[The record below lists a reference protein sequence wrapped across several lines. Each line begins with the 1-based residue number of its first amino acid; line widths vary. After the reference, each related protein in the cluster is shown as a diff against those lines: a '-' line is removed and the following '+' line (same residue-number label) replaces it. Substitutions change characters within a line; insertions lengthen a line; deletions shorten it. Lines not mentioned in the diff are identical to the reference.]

1 MEKEEELSLI
11 SNQLLLNGTLTKC
24 PSLLHGKMG
33 ISIFFPLCPICTRRF
48 VFGIRHGSDQGIVG
62 TATCQLSGGLR
73 ERDSRH
79 RGWIFLPARKK
90 VPGFGRGRRSMIL
103 TNRCTEPYGMILV
116 PNFSRYEGMCGYRGI
131 LAR

>member
-1 MEKEEELSLI
+1 MEKEEELSQSTLI
-11 SNQLLLNGTLTKC
+11 ERHIN
-24 PSLLHGKMG
+24 KMPELITRKDG
-33 ISIFFPLCPICTRRF
+33 DFHFLFPLCPICTRRF

-90 VPGFGRGRRSMIL
+90 VPGFGRGGVR
-103 TNRCTEPYGMILV
+103 
-116 PNFSRYEGMCGYRGI
+116 
-131 LAR
+131 